1 MIESHDNQVVVHL
14 IQSYPLR
21 CPRCG
26 QLMLKNG
33 FKIVNVLGPSLH
45 YQPTIWSIRNQ
56 KYLCKPSSA
65 CPSTITELAKV
76 KDIKYRHHIIQAIKQ
91 QVMIQLTTNE
101 FQIDI
106 AKELGISDW
115 TVIRVIFNLDQ
126 FFKPNYH
133 WLPRHIAF
141 DDFKSGRFA
150 PSGMSMILMNIENH
164 RTIDIILSRRNRYLR
179 NYFLRYDRAAR
190 LAVRT
195 VTVDLYTPYRHLIHE
210 LFPHAIIIAD
220 HFHVV
225 AQAYRALNK
234 IRVKAMNQAGNGS
247 HQWRALKH
255 FWKLIL
261 TPAGLLKYDNYW
273 SRRNFGYTQLTDV
286 EVIQR
291 LLAFN
296 DDLKQA
302 YRYYQDLI
310 LAINHRSKDDSII
323 YSRLNG
329 PSFPNHFKKFNRLS
343 GGIVKRLS
351 PALNMVTTR
360 MIQSKELT
368 IRSKLLNE
376 LLMAFV
382 TSLIFGLESCL
393 PFLTHTLPSTGRI
406 KEQLM
411 SNLRHELFEKLSK
424 FFYQYFLTKSHKKE
438 LLHQKQFFIV
448 LDKLLWNNISSL
460 RSSIALFDIVTNFLP
475 FLKTLKTVS
484 FN

>member
-1 MIESHDNQVVVHL
+1 MDYSTRTALGIKDSHLELDTAHFKNVIESHDNQVVVHL

-76 KDIKYRHHIIQAIKQ
+76 KDIKYRHHISQAIKQ

-101 FQIDI
+101 SQIDI

-115 TVIRVIFNLDQ
+115 TVRRVIFNLDQ

-179 NYFLRYDRAAR
+179 NYFPRYDRAAR

-195 VTVDLYTPYRHLIHE
+195 VTVDLYTPYRHLIHG

-310 LAINHRSKDDSII
+310 LAINHRSKDELNHLLAIKWTQLPQSLQKVQRTLRRHLKEII
-323 YSRLNG
+323 TSFKYGDYTNG
-329 PSFPNHFKKFNRLS
+329 PVEGTNNKIKVIKRTAYGFRNFFNFRARILLALPNSYFAINWKN
-343 GGIVKRLS
+343 KRTAHVQS
-351 PALNMVTTR
+351 QTR
-360 MIQSKELT
+360 
-368 IRSKLLNE
+368 
-376 LLMAFV
+376 AV
-382 TSLIFGLESCL
+382 
-393 PFLTHTLPSTGRI
+393 
-406 KEQLM
+406 
-411 SNLRHELFEKLSK
+411 
-424 FFYQYFLTKSHKKE
+424 
-438 LLHQKQFFIV
+438 
-448 LDKLLWNNISSL
+448 
-460 RSSIALFDIVTNFLP
+460 
-475 FLKTLKTVS
+475 
-484 FN
+484 

>member
-76 KDIKYRHHIIQAIKQ
+76 KDIKYRHHISQAIKQ

-101 FQIDI
+101 SQIDI

-115 TVIRVIFNLDQ
+115 TVRRVIFNLDQ

-310 LAINHRSKDDSII
+310 LAINHRSKDELNHLLAIKWTQLPQSLQKVQRTLRRHLKEII
-323 YSRLNG
+323 TSFKYGDYTNG
-329 PSFPNHFKKFNRLS
+329 PVEGTNNKIKAIKRTAYGFRNFFNFRARILLALPNSYFAINWKN
-343 GGIVKRLS
+343 KRTAHVQS
-351 PALNMVTTR
+351 QTR
-360 MIQSKELT
+360 
-368 IRSKLLNE
+368 
-376 LLMAFV
+376 AV
-382 TSLIFGLESCL
+382 
-393 PFLTHTLPSTGRI
+393 
-406 KEQLM
+406 
-411 SNLRHELFEKLSK
+411 
-424 FFYQYFLTKSHKKE
+424 
-438 LLHQKQFFIV
+438 
-448 LDKLLWNNISSL
+448 
-460 RSSIALFDIVTNFLP
+460 
-475 FLKTLKTVS
+475 
-484 FN
+484 

>member
-1 MIESHDNQVVVHL
+1 MDYSTRTALGIKDSHLELDTAHFKNVIESHDNQVVVHL

-76 KDIKYRHHIIQAIKQ
+76 KDIKYRHHISQAIKQ

-101 FQIDI
+101 SQIDI

-115 TVIRVIFNLDQ
+115 TVRRVIFNLDQ

-310 LAINHRSKDDSII
+310 LAINHRSKDELNHLLAIKWTQLPQSLQKVQRTLQRHLKEII
-323 YSRLNG
+323 TSFKYGDYTNG
-329 PSFPNHFKKFNRLS
+329 PVEGTNNKIKAIKRTAYGFRNFFNFRARILLALPNSYFAINWKN
-343 GGIVKRLS
+343 KRTAHVQS
-351 PALNMVTTR
+351 QTR
-360 MIQSKELT
+360 
-368 IRSKLLNE
+368 
-376 LLMAFV
+376 AV
-382 TSLIFGLESCL
+382 
-393 PFLTHTLPSTGRI
+393 
-406 KEQLM
+406 
-411 SNLRHELFEKLSK
+411 
-424 FFYQYFLTKSHKKE
+424 
-438 LLHQKQFFIV
+438 
-448 LDKLLWNNISSL
+448 
-460 RSSIALFDIVTNFLP
+460 
-475 FLKTLKTVS
+475 
-484 FN
+484 

>member
-1 MIESHDNQVVVHL
+1 
-14 IQSYPLR
+14 
-21 CPRCG
+21 
-26 QLMLKNG
+26 MLKNG

-76 KDIKYRHHIIQAIKQ
+76 KDIKYRHHISQAIKQ
-91 QVMIQLTTNE
+91 QVMIQLTANE
-101 FQIDI
+101 SQIDI

-115 TVIRVIFNLDQ
+115 TVRRVIFNLDQ

-141 DDFKSGRFA
+141 DDFKSGRFT

-179 NYFLRYDRAAR
+179 NYFPRYDRAAR

-310 LAINHRSKDDSII
+310 LAINHRSKDELNHLLAIKWTQLPQSLQKVQRTLRRHRKEII
-323 YSRLNG
+323 TSFKYGDYTNG
-329 PSFPNHFKKFNRLS
+329 PVEGTNNKIKAIKRTAYGFRNFFNFRARILLALPNSYFAINWKN
-343 GGIVKRLS
+343 KRTAHVQS
-351 PALNMVTTR
+351 QTR
-360 MIQSKELT
+360 
-368 IRSKLLNE
+368 
-376 LLMAFV
+376 AV
-382 TSLIFGLESCL
+382 
-393 PFLTHTLPSTGRI
+393 
-406 KEQLM
+406 
-411 SNLRHELFEKLSK
+411 
-424 FFYQYFLTKSHKKE
+424 
-438 LLHQKQFFIV
+438 
-448 LDKLLWNNISSL
+448 
-460 RSSIALFDIVTNFLP
+460 
-475 FLKTLKTVS
+475 
-484 FN
+484 

>member
-1 MIESHDNQVVVHL
+1 MDYSTRTALGIKDSHLELDTAHFKNVIESHDNQVVVHL

-76 KDIKYRHHIIQAIKQ
+76 KDIKYRHHISQAIKQ

-101 FQIDI
+101 SQIDI

-115 TVIRVIFNLDQ
+115 TVRRVIFNLDQ

-310 LAINHRSKDDSII
+310 LAINHRSKDELNHLLAIKWTQLPQSLQKVQRTLRRHRKEII
-323 YSRLNG
+323 TSFKYGDYTNG
-329 PSFPNHFKKFNRLS
+329 PVEGTNNKIKVIKRTAYGFRNFFNFRARILLALPNSYFAINWKN
-343 GGIVKRLS
+343 KRTAHVQS
-351 PALNMVTTR
+351 QTR
-360 MIQSKELT
+360 
-368 IRSKLLNE
+368 
-376 LLMAFV
+376 AV
-382 TSLIFGLESCL
+382 
-393 PFLTHTLPSTGRI
+393 
-406 KEQLM
+406 
-411 SNLRHELFEKLSK
+411 
-424 FFYQYFLTKSHKKE
+424 
-438 LLHQKQFFIV
+438 
-448 LDKLLWNNISSL
+448 
-460 RSSIALFDIVTNFLP
+460 
-475 FLKTLKTVS
+475 
-484 FN
+484 

>member
-1 MIESHDNQVVVHL
+1 MDYSTRTALGIKDSHLELDTAHFKNVIESHDNQVFVHL

-45 YQPTIWSIRNQ
+45 YQPTIWSIRNR

-76 KDIKYRHHIIQAIKQ
+76 KDIKYRHHISQAIKQ
-91 QVMIQLTTNE
+91 QVMIQLTANE
-101 FQIDI
+101 SQIDI

-115 TVIRVIFNLDQ
+115 TVRRIIFNLDQ

-310 LAINHRSKDDSII
+310 LAISHHSKDELNHLLAIKWTQLPQSSKSSTDSPEA
-323 YSRLNG
+323 S
-329 PSFPNHFKKFNRLS
+329 
-343 GGIVKRLS
+343 
-351 PALNMVTTR
+351 
-360 MIQSKELT
+360 
-368 IRSKLLNE
+368 
-376 LLMAFV
+376 
-382 TSLIFGLESCL
+382 
-393 PFLTHTLPSTGRI
+393 
-406 KEQLM
+406 
-411 SNLRHELFEKLSK
+411 
-424 FFYQYFLTKSHKKE
+424 
-438 LLHQKQFFIV
+438 
-448 LDKLLWNNISSL
+448 
-460 RSSIALFDIVTNFLP
+460 
-475 FLKTLKTVS
+475 
-484 FN
+484 

>member
-1 MIESHDNQVVVHL
+1 
-14 IQSYPLR
+14 
-21 CPRCG
+21 
-26 QLMLKNG
+26 
-33 FKIVNVLGPSLH
+33 
-45 YQPTIWSIRNQ
+45 
-56 KYLCKPSSA
+56 
-65 CPSTITELAKV
+65 
-76 KDIKYRHHIIQAIKQ
+76 
-91 QVMIQLTTNE
+91 MIQLTTNE
-101 FQIDI
+101 SQIDI

-115 TVIRVIFNLDQ
+115 TVRRVVFNLDQ

-310 LAINHRSKDDSII
+310 LAINHRSKDELNHLLAIKWTQLPQSLQKVQRTLRRHRKEII
-323 YSRLNG
+323 TSFKYGDYTNG
-329 PSFPNHFKKFNRLS
+329 PVEGTNNKIKVIKRTAYGFRNFFNFRARILLALPNSYFAINWKN
-343 GGIVKRLS
+343 KRTAHVQS
-351 PALNMVTTR
+351 QTR
-360 MIQSKELT
+360 
-368 IRSKLLNE
+368 
-376 LLMAFV
+376 AV
-382 TSLIFGLESCL
+382 
-393 PFLTHTLPSTGRI
+393 
-406 KEQLM
+406 
-411 SNLRHELFEKLSK
+411 
-424 FFYQYFLTKSHKKE
+424 
-438 LLHQKQFFIV
+438 
-448 LDKLLWNNISSL
+448 
-460 RSSIALFDIVTNFLP
+460 
-475 FLKTLKTVS
+475 
-484 FN
+484 

>member
-1 MIESHDNQVVVHL
+1 MDYSTRTALGIKDSHLELDTAHFKNVIESHDNQVVVHL

-56 KYLCKPSSA
+56 KYLCKPLSA

-76 KDIKYRHHIIQAIKQ
+76 KDIKYRHHISQAIKQ
-91 QVMIQLTTNE
+91 QVMIQLTANE
-101 FQIDI
+101 SQIDI

-115 TVIRVIFNLDQ
+115 TVRRVIFNLDQ

-310 LAINHRSKDDSII
+310 LAINHRSKDELNHLLAIKWTQLPQSLQKVQRTLRRHRKEII
-323 YSRLNG
+323 TSFKYGDYMNG
-329 PSFPNHFKKFNRLS
+329 PVEGTNNKIKVIKRTAYGFRNFFNFRARILLALPNSYFAINWKN
-343 GGIVKRLS
+343 KRTAHVQS
-351 PALNMVTTR
+351 QTR
-360 MIQSKELT
+360 
-368 IRSKLLNE
+368 
-376 LLMAFV
+376 AV
-382 TSLIFGLESCL
+382 
-393 PFLTHTLPSTGRI
+393 
-406 KEQLM
+406 
-411 SNLRHELFEKLSK
+411 
-424 FFYQYFLTKSHKKE
+424 
-438 LLHQKQFFIV
+438 
-448 LDKLLWNNISSL
+448 
-460 RSSIALFDIVTNFLP
+460 
-475 FLKTLKTVS
+475 
-484 FN
+484 

>member
-1 MIESHDNQVVVHL
+1 MDYSTRTALGIKDSHLELDTAHFKNVIESHDNQVVVHL

-76 KDIKYRHHIIQAIKQ
+76 KDIKYRHHISQAIKQ
-91 QVMIQLTTNE
+91 QVMIQLTANE
-101 FQIDI
+101 SQIDI

-115 TVIRVIFNLDQ
+115 TVRRVIFNLDQ

-150 PSGMSMILMNIENH
+150 SSGMSMILMNIENH

-310 LAINHRSKDDSII
+310 LAINHRSKDELNHLLAIKWTQLPQSLQKVQRTLRRHRKEII
-323 YSRLNG
+323 TSFKYGDYTNG
-329 PSFPNHFKKFNRLS
+329 PVEGTNNKIKVIKRTAYGFRNFFNFRARILLALPNSYFAINWKN
-343 GGIVKRLS
+343 KRTAHVQS
-351 PALNMVTTR
+351 QTR
-360 MIQSKELT
+360 
-368 IRSKLLNE
+368 
-376 LLMAFV
+376 AV
-382 TSLIFGLESCL
+382 
-393 PFLTHTLPSTGRI
+393 
-406 KEQLM
+406 
-411 SNLRHELFEKLSK
+411 
-424 FFYQYFLTKSHKKE
+424 
-438 LLHQKQFFIV
+438 
-448 LDKLLWNNISSL
+448 
-460 RSSIALFDIVTNFLP
+460 
-475 FLKTLKTVS
+475 
-484 FN
+484 

>member
-76 KDIKYRHHIIQAIKQ
+76 KDIKYRHHISQAIKQ

-101 FQIDI
+101 SQIDI

-115 TVIRVIFNLDQ
+115 TVRRVIFNLDQ

-310 LAINHRSKDDSII
+310 LAINHRSKDELNHLLAIKWTQLPQSLQKVQRTLQRHLKEII
-323 YSRLNG
+323 TSFKYGDYTNG
-329 PSFPNHFKKFNRLS
+329 PVEGTNNKIKAIKRTAYGFRNFFNFRARILLALPNSYFAINWKN
-343 GGIVKRLS
+343 KRTAHVQS
-351 PALNMVTTR
+351 QTR
-360 MIQSKELT
+360 
-368 IRSKLLNE
+368 
-376 LLMAFV
+376 AV
-382 TSLIFGLESCL
+382 
-393 PFLTHTLPSTGRI
+393 
-406 KEQLM
+406 
-411 SNLRHELFEKLSK
+411 
-424 FFYQYFLTKSHKKE
+424 
-438 LLHQKQFFIV
+438 
-448 LDKLLWNNISSL
+448 
-460 RSSIALFDIVTNFLP
+460 
-475 FLKTLKTVS
+475 
-484 FN
+484 

>member
-1 MIESHDNQVVVHL
+1 MDYSTRTALGIKDSHLELDTAHFKNVIESHDNQVVVHL

-76 KDIKYRHHIIQAIKQ
+76 KDIKYRHHISQAIKQ
-91 QVMIQLTTNE
+91 QVMIQLTANE
-101 FQIDI
+101 SQIDI

-115 TVIRVIFNLDQ
+115 TVRRVIFNLDQ

-179 NYFLRYDRAAR
+179 NYFPRYDRAAR

-310 LAINHRSKDDSII
+310 LAINHRSKDELNHLLAIKWTQLPQSLQKVQRTLQRHLKEII
-323 YSRLNG
+323 TSFKYGDYTNG
-329 PSFPNHFKKFNRLS
+329 PVEGTNNKIKVIKRTAYGFRNFFNFRARILLALPNSYFAINWKN
-343 GGIVKRLS
+343 KRTAHVQS
-351 PALNMVTTR
+351 QTR
-360 MIQSKELT
+360 
-368 IRSKLLNE
+368 
-376 LLMAFV
+376 AV
-382 TSLIFGLESCL
+382 
-393 PFLTHTLPSTGRI
+393 
-406 KEQLM
+406 
-411 SNLRHELFEKLSK
+411 
-424 FFYQYFLTKSHKKE
+424 
-438 LLHQKQFFIV
+438 
-448 LDKLLWNNISSL
+448 
-460 RSSIALFDIVTNFLP
+460 
-475 FLKTLKTVS
+475 
-484 FN
+484 

>member
-1 MIESHDNQVVVHL
+1 MKDSHLELDTAHFKNVIESHDNQVVVHL

-76 KDIKYRHHIIQAIKQ
+76 KDIKYRHHISQAIKQ

-101 FQIDI
+101 SQIDI

-115 TVIRVIFNLDQ
+115 TVRRVIFNLDQ

-310 LAINHRSKDDSII
+310 LAINHRSKDELNHLLAIKWTQLPQALQKVQRTLRRHRKEII
-323 YSRLNG
+323 TSFKYGDYTNG
-329 PSFPNHFKKFNRLS
+329 PVEGTNNKIKVIKRTAYGFRNFFNFRARILLALPNSYFAINWKN
-343 GGIVKRLS
+343 KRTAHVQS
-351 PALNMVTTR
+351 QTR
-360 MIQSKELT
+360 
-368 IRSKLLNE
+368 
-376 LLMAFV
+376 AV
-382 TSLIFGLESCL
+382 
-393 PFLTHTLPSTGRI
+393 
-406 KEQLM
+406 
-411 SNLRHELFEKLSK
+411 
-424 FFYQYFLTKSHKKE
+424 
-438 LLHQKQFFIV
+438 
-448 LDKLLWNNISSL
+448 
-460 RSSIALFDIVTNFLP
+460 
-475 FLKTLKTVS
+475 
-484 FN
+484 

>member
-1 MIESHDNQVVVHL
+1 MDYSTRTALGIKDSHLELDTAHFKNVIESHDNQVVVHL

-76 KDIKYRHHIIQAIKQ
+76 KDIKYRHHISQAIKQ
-91 QVMIQLTTNE
+91 QVMIQLTANE
-101 FQIDI
+101 SQIDI

-115 TVIRVIFNLDQ
+115 TVRRVIFNLDQ

-195 VTVDLYTPYRHLIHE
+195 VTVDLYTPYRHLIHG

-310 LAINHRSKDDSII
+310 LAINHRSKDELNHLLAIKWTQLPQSLQKVQRTLRRHRKEII
-323 YSRLNG
+323 ISFKYGDYTNG
-329 PSFPNHFKKFNRLS
+329 PVEGTNNKIKVIKRTAYGFRNFFNFRARILLALPNSYFAINWKN
-343 GGIVKRLS
+343 KRTAHVQS
-351 PALNMVTTR
+351 QTR
-360 MIQSKELT
+360 
-368 IRSKLLNE
+368 
-376 LLMAFV
+376 AV
-382 TSLIFGLESCL
+382 
-393 PFLTHTLPSTGRI
+393 
-406 KEQLM
+406 
-411 SNLRHELFEKLSK
+411 
-424 FFYQYFLTKSHKKE
+424 
-438 LLHQKQFFIV
+438 
-448 LDKLLWNNISSL
+448 
-460 RSSIALFDIVTNFLP
+460 
-475 FLKTLKTVS
+475 
-484 FN
+484 

>member
-1 MIESHDNQVVVHL
+1 MDYSTRTALGIKDSHLELDTAHFKNVIESHDNQVVVHL

-76 KDIKYRHHIIQAIKQ
+76 KDIKYRHHISQAIKQ

-101 FQIDI
+101 SQIDI

-115 TVIRVIFNLDQ
+115 TVRRVIFNLDQ

-302 YRYYQDLI
+302 YHYYQDLI
-310 LAINHRSKDDSII
+310 LAINHRSKDELNHLLAIKWTQLPQSLQKVQRTLRRHRKEII
-323 YSRLNG
+323 TSFKYGDYTNG
-329 PSFPNHFKKFNRLS
+329 PVEGTNNKIKVIKRAAYGFRNFFNFRARILLALPNSYFAINWKN
-343 GGIVKRLS
+343 KRTAHVQS
-351 PALNMVTTR
+351 QTR
-360 MIQSKELT
+360 
-368 IRSKLLNE
+368 
-376 LLMAFV
+376 AV
-382 TSLIFGLESCL
+382 
-393 PFLTHTLPSTGRI
+393 
-406 KEQLM
+406 
-411 SNLRHELFEKLSK
+411 
-424 FFYQYFLTKSHKKE
+424 
-438 LLHQKQFFIV
+438 
-448 LDKLLWNNISSL
+448 
-460 RSSIALFDIVTNFLP
+460 
-475 FLKTLKTVS
+475 
-484 FN
+484 

>member
-1 MIESHDNQVVVHL
+1 MDYSTRTALGIKDSHLELDTAHFKNVIESHDNQVVVHL

-76 KDIKYRHHIIQAIKQ
+76 KDIKYRHHISQAIKQ

-101 FQIDI
+101 SQIDI

-115 TVIRVIFNLDQ
+115 TVRRVIFNLDQ

-296 DDLKQA
+296 NDLKQA

-310 LAINHRSKDDSII
+310 LAINHRSKDELNHLLAIKWTQLPQSLQKVQRTLRRHRKEII
-323 YSRLNG
+323 TSFKYGDYTNG
-329 PSFPNHFKKFNRLS
+329 PVEGTNNKIKVIKRAAYGFRNFFNFRARILLALPNSYFAINWKN
-343 GGIVKRLS
+343 KRTAHVQS
-351 PALNMVTTR
+351 QTR
-360 MIQSKELT
+360 
-368 IRSKLLNE
+368 
-376 LLMAFV
+376 AV
-382 TSLIFGLESCL
+382 
-393 PFLTHTLPSTGRI
+393 
-406 KEQLM
+406 
-411 SNLRHELFEKLSK
+411 
-424 FFYQYFLTKSHKKE
+424 
-438 LLHQKQFFIV
+438 
-448 LDKLLWNNISSL
+448 
-460 RSSIALFDIVTNFLP
+460 
-475 FLKTLKTVS
+475 
-484 FN
+484 

>member
-1 MIESHDNQVVVHL
+1 
-14 IQSYPLR
+14 
-21 CPRCG
+21 
-26 QLMLKNG
+26 MLKNG

-76 KDIKYRHHIIQAIKQ
+76 KDIKYRHHISQAIKQ

-101 FQIDI
+101 SQIDI

-115 TVIRVIFNLDQ
+115 TVRRVIFNLDQ

-310 LAINHRSKDDSII
+310 LAINHRSKDELNHLLAIKWTQLPQSLQKVQRTLRRHRKEII
-323 YSRLNG
+323 TSFKYGDYTNG
-329 PSFPNHFKKFNRLS
+329 PVEGTNNKIKVIKRAAYGFRNFFNFRARILLALPNSYFAINWKN
-343 GGIVKRLS
+343 KRTAHVQS
-351 PALNMVTTR
+351 QTR
-360 MIQSKELT
+360 
-368 IRSKLLNE
+368 
-376 LLMAFV
+376 AV
-382 TSLIFGLESCL
+382 
-393 PFLTHTLPSTGRI
+393 
-406 KEQLM
+406 
-411 SNLRHELFEKLSK
+411 
-424 FFYQYFLTKSHKKE
+424 
-438 LLHQKQFFIV
+438 
-448 LDKLLWNNISSL
+448 
-460 RSSIALFDIVTNFLP
+460 
-475 FLKTLKTVS
+475 
-484 FN
+484 

>member
-1 MIESHDNQVVVHL
+1 MDYSTRTALGIKDSHLELDTAHFKNVIESHDNQVVVHL

-76 KDIKYRHHIIQAIKQ
+76 KDIKYRHHISQAIKQ

-101 FQIDI
+101 SQIDI

-115 TVIRVIFNLDQ
+115 TVRRVIFNLDQ
-126 FFKPNYH
+126 LFKPNYH

-310 LAINHRSKDDSII
+310 LAINHRSKDELNHLLAIKWTQLPQSLQKVQRTLRRHRKEII
-323 YSRLNG
+323 TSFKYGDYTNG
-329 PSFPNHFKKFNRLS
+329 PVEGTNNKIKVIKRATYGFRNFFNFRARILLALPNSYFAINWKN
-343 GGIVKRLS
+343 KRTAHVQS
-351 PALNMVTTR
+351 QTR
-360 MIQSKELT
+360 
-368 IRSKLLNE
+368 
-376 LLMAFV
+376 AV
-382 TSLIFGLESCL
+382 
-393 PFLTHTLPSTGRI
+393 
-406 KEQLM
+406 
-411 SNLRHELFEKLSK
+411 
-424 FFYQYFLTKSHKKE
+424 
-438 LLHQKQFFIV
+438 
-448 LDKLLWNNISSL
+448 
-460 RSSIALFDIVTNFLP
+460 
-475 FLKTLKTVS
+475 
-484 FN
+484 

>member
-1 MIESHDNQVVVHL
+1 MDYSTRTALGIKDSHLELDTAHFKNVIESHDNQVVVHL

-65 CPSTITELAKV
+65 CPSTITQLAKV
-76 KDIKYRHHIIQAIKQ
+76 KDIKYRHHISQAIKQ

-101 FQIDI
+101 SQIDI

-115 TVIRVIFNLDQ
+115 TVRRIIFNLDQ

-234 IRVKAMNQAGNGS
+234 IRVKAMNQADNGS

-310 LAINHRSKDDSII
+310 LAINHRSKDELNHLLAIKWTQLPQSLQKVQRTLRRHRKEII
-323 YSRLNG
+323 TSFKYGDYTNG
-329 PSFPNHFKKFNRLS
+329 PVEGTNNKIKVIKRTAYGFRNFFNFRARILLALPNSYFAINWKN
-343 GGIVKRLS
+343 KRTAHVQS
-351 PALNMVTTR
+351 QTR
-360 MIQSKELT
+360 
-368 IRSKLLNE
+368 
-376 LLMAFV
+376 AV
-382 TSLIFGLESCL
+382 
-393 PFLTHTLPSTGRI
+393 
-406 KEQLM
+406 
-411 SNLRHELFEKLSK
+411 
-424 FFYQYFLTKSHKKE
+424 
-438 LLHQKQFFIV
+438 
-448 LDKLLWNNISSL
+448 
-460 RSSIALFDIVTNFLP
+460 
-475 FLKTLKTVS
+475 
-484 FN
+484 

>member
-1 MIESHDNQVVVHL
+1 MDYSTRTALGIKDSHLELDTAHFKNVIESHDNQVVVHL

-76 KDIKYRHHIIQAIKQ
+76 KDIKYRHHISQAIKQ
-91 QVMIQLTTNE
+91 QVMIQLTANE
-101 FQIDI
+101 SQIDI

-115 TVIRVIFNLDQ
+115 TVRRVIFNLDQ

-164 RTIDIILSRRNRYLR
+164 RTIDIILSRR

-310 LAINHRSKDDSII
+310 LAINHRSKDELNHLLAIKWTQLPQSLQKVQRTLRRHRKEII
-323 YSRLNG
+323 TSFKYGDYTNG
-329 PSFPNHFKKFNRLS
+329 PVEGTNNKIKVIKRTAYGFRNFFNFRARILLALPNSYFAINWKN
-343 GGIVKRLS
+343 KRTAHVQS
-351 PALNMVTTR
+351 QTR
-360 MIQSKELT
+360 
-368 IRSKLLNE
+368 
-376 LLMAFV
+376 AV
-382 TSLIFGLESCL
+382 
-393 PFLTHTLPSTGRI
+393 
-406 KEQLM
+406 
-411 SNLRHELFEKLSK
+411 
-424 FFYQYFLTKSHKKE
+424 
-438 LLHQKQFFIV
+438 
-448 LDKLLWNNISSL
+448 
-460 RSSIALFDIVTNFLP
+460 
-475 FLKTLKTVS
+475 
-484 FN
+484 

>member
-1 MIESHDNQVVVHL
+1 MDYSTRTALGIKDSHLELDTAHFKNVIESHDNQVVVHL

-76 KDIKYRHHIIQAIKQ
+76 KDIKYRHHISQAIKQ
-91 QVMIQLTTNE
+91 QVMIQLTANE
-101 FQIDI
+101 SQIDI

-115 TVIRVIFNLDQ
+115 TVRRVIFNLDQ

-179 NYFLRYDRAAR
+179 NYFPRYDRAAR

-310 LAINHRSKDDSII
+310 LAINHRSKDELNHLLAIKWTQLPQSLQKVQRTLRRHRKEII
-323 YSRLNG
+323 TSFKYGDYTNG
-329 PSFPNHFKKFNRLS
+329 PVEGTNNKIKVIKRTAYGFRNFFNFRARILLALPNSYFAINWKN
-343 GGIVKRLS
+343 KRTAHVQS
-351 PALNMVTTR
+351 QTR
-360 MIQSKELT
+360 
-368 IRSKLLNE
+368 
-376 LLMAFV
+376 AV
-382 TSLIFGLESCL
+382 
-393 PFLTHTLPSTGRI
+393 
-406 KEQLM
+406 
-411 SNLRHELFEKLSK
+411 
-424 FFYQYFLTKSHKKE
+424 
-438 LLHQKQFFIV
+438 
-448 LDKLLWNNISSL
+448 
-460 RSSIALFDIVTNFLP
+460 
-475 FLKTLKTVS
+475 
-484 FN
+484 

>member
-1 MIESHDNQVVVHL
+1 
-14 IQSYPLR
+14 
-21 CPRCG
+21 
-26 QLMLKNG
+26 
-33 FKIVNVLGPSLH
+33 
-45 YQPTIWSIRNQ
+45 
-56 KYLCKPSSA
+56 
-65 CPSTITELAKV
+65 
-76 KDIKYRHHIIQAIKQ
+76 
-91 QVMIQLTTNE
+91 MIQLTTNE
-101 FQIDI
+101 SQIDI

-115 TVIRVIFNLDQ
+115 TVRLVIFNLDQ

-195 VTVDLYTPYRHLIHE
+195 VTVDLYTPYRHLIHG

-225 AQAYRALNK
+225 AQAYRALSK

-291 LLAFN
+291 LLAF
-296 DDLKQA
+296 
-302 YRYYQDLI
+302 
-310 LAINHRSKDDSII
+310 
-323 YSRLNG
+323 
-329 PSFPNHFKKFNRLS
+329 
-343 GGIVKRLS
+343 
-351 PALNMVTTR
+351 
-360 MIQSKELT
+360 
-368 IRSKLLNE
+368 
-376 LLMAFV
+376 V

-411 SNLRHELFEKLSK
+411 SNLRHELFEKLFK

-438 LLHQKQFFIV
+438 LLHQKQFFII
-448 LDKLLWNNISSL
+448 LDKLLWNNISRL
-460 RSSIALFDIVTNFLP
+460 RSSIALFNIVTNFLP

>member
-1 MIESHDNQVVVHL
+1 MDYSTRTALGIKDSHLELDTAHFKNVIESHDNQVVVHL

-76 KDIKYRHHIIQAIKQ
+76 KDIKYRHHISQAIKQ

-101 FQIDI
+101 SQIDI

-115 TVIRVIFNLDQ
+115 TVRRVIFNLDQ

-179 NYFLRYDRAAR
+179 NYFPRYDRAAR

-310 LAINHRSKDDSII
+310 LAINHRSKDELNHLLAIKWTQLPQSLQKVQRTLQRHLKEII
-323 YSRLNG
+323 TSFKYGDYTNG
-329 PSFPNHFKKFNRLS
+329 PVEGTNNKIKAIKRTAYGFRNFFNFRARILLALPNSYFAINWKN
-343 GGIVKRLS
+343 KRTAHVQS
-351 PALNMVTTR
+351 QTR
-360 MIQSKELT
+360 
-368 IRSKLLNE
+368 
-376 LLMAFV
+376 AV
-382 TSLIFGLESCL
+382 
-393 PFLTHTLPSTGRI
+393 
-406 KEQLM
+406 
-411 SNLRHELFEKLSK
+411 
-424 FFYQYFLTKSHKKE
+424 
-438 LLHQKQFFIV
+438 
-448 LDKLLWNNISSL
+448 
-460 RSSIALFDIVTNFLP
+460 
-475 FLKTLKTVS
+475 
-484 FN
+484 

>member
-1 MIESHDNQVVVHL
+1 
-14 IQSYPLR
+14 
-21 CPRCG
+21 
-26 QLMLKNG
+26 MLKNG

-76 KDIKYRHHIIQAIKQ
+76 KDIKYRHHISQAIKQ
-91 QVMIQLTTNE
+91 QVMIQLTANE
-101 FQIDI
+101 SQIDI

-115 TVIRVIFNLDQ
+115 TVRRVIFNLDQ

-195 VTVDLYTPYRHLIHE
+195 VTVDLYTPYRHLIHG

-310 LAINHRSKDDSII
+310 LAINHRSKDELNHLLAIKWTQLPQSLQKVQRTLRRHRKEII
-323 YSRLNG
+323 TSFKYGDYTNG
-329 PSFPNHFKKFNRLS
+329 PVEGTNNKIKVIKRTAYGFRNFFNFRARILLALPNSYFAINWKN
-343 GGIVKRLS
+343 KRTAHVQS
-351 PALNMVTTR
+351 QTR
-360 MIQSKELT
+360 
-368 IRSKLLNE
+368 
-376 LLMAFV
+376 AV
-382 TSLIFGLESCL
+382 
-393 PFLTHTLPSTGRI
+393 
-406 KEQLM
+406 
-411 SNLRHELFEKLSK
+411 
-424 FFYQYFLTKSHKKE
+424 
-438 LLHQKQFFIV
+438 
-448 LDKLLWNNISSL
+448 
-460 RSSIALFDIVTNFLP
+460 
-475 FLKTLKTVS
+475 
-484 FN
+484 

>member
-1 MIESHDNQVVVHL
+1 MDYSTRTALGIKDSHLELDTAHFKNVIESHDNQVVVHL

-76 KDIKYRHHIIQAIKQ
+76 KDIKYRHHISQAIKQ
-91 QVMIQLTTNE
+91 QVMIQLTANE
-101 FQIDI
+101 SQIDI

-115 TVIRVIFNLDQ
+115 TVRRVIFNLDQ

-310 LAINHRSKDDSII
+310 LAINHRSKDELNHLLAIKWTQLPQLLQKVQRTLRRHRKEII
-323 YSRLNG
+323 TSFKYGDYTNG
-329 PSFPNHFKKFNRLS
+329 PVEGTNNKIKVIKRTAYGFRNFFNFRARILLALPNSYFAINWKN
-343 GGIVKRLS
+343 KRTAHVQS
-351 PALNMVTTR
+351 QTR
-360 MIQSKELT
+360 
-368 IRSKLLNE
+368 
-376 LLMAFV
+376 AV
-382 TSLIFGLESCL
+382 
-393 PFLTHTLPSTGRI
+393 
-406 KEQLM
+406 
-411 SNLRHELFEKLSK
+411 
-424 FFYQYFLTKSHKKE
+424 
-438 LLHQKQFFIV
+438 
-448 LDKLLWNNISSL
+448 
-460 RSSIALFDIVTNFLP
+460 
-475 FLKTLKTVS
+475 
-484 FN
+484 

>member
-1 MIESHDNQVVVHL
+1 MDYSTRTALGIKDSHLELDTAHFKNVIESHDNQVVVHL

-76 KDIKYRHHIIQAIKQ
+76 KDIKYRHHISQAIKQ
-91 QVMIQLTTNE
+91 QVMIQLTANE
-101 FQIDI
+101 SQIDI

-115 TVIRVIFNLDQ
+115 TVRRVIFNLDQ

-179 NYFLRYDRAAR
+179 NYFPRYDRAAR

-310 LAINHRSKDDSII
+310 LAINHRSKDELNHLLAIKWTQLPQSLQKVQRTLRRHLKEII
-323 YSRLNG
+323 TSFKYGDYTNG
-329 PSFPNHFKKFNRLS
+329 PVEGTNNKIKAIKRTAYGFRNFFNFRARILLALPNSYFAINWKN
-343 GGIVKRLS
+343 KRTAHVQS
-351 PALNMVTTR
+351 QTR
-360 MIQSKELT
+360 
-368 IRSKLLNE
+368 
-376 LLMAFV
+376 AV
-382 TSLIFGLESCL
+382 
-393 PFLTHTLPSTGRI
+393 
-406 KEQLM
+406 
-411 SNLRHELFEKLSK
+411 
-424 FFYQYFLTKSHKKE
+424 
-438 LLHQKQFFIV
+438 
-448 LDKLLWNNISSL
+448 
-460 RSSIALFDIVTNFLP
+460 
-475 FLKTLKTVS
+475 
-484 FN
+484 

>member
-1 MIESHDNQVVVHL
+1 MDYSTRTALGIKDSHLELDTAHFKNVIESHDNQVVVHL

-76 KDIKYRHHIIQAIKQ
+76 KDIKYRHHISQAIKQ
-91 QVMIQLTTNE
+91 QVMIQLTANE
-101 FQIDI
+101 SQIDI

-115 TVIRVIFNLDQ
+115 TVRRVIFNLDQ

-310 LAINHRSKDDSII
+310 LAINHRSKDELNHLLAIKWTQLPQSLQKVQRTLQRHLKEII
-323 YSRLNG
+323 TSFKYGDYTNG
-329 PSFPNHFKKFNRLS
+329 PVEGTNNKIKVIKRTAYGFRNFFNFRARILLALPNSYFAINWKN
-343 GGIVKRLS
+343 KRTAHVQS
-351 PALNMVTTR
+351 QTR
-360 MIQSKELT
+360 
-368 IRSKLLNE
+368 
-376 LLMAFV
+376 AV
-382 TSLIFGLESCL
+382 
-393 PFLTHTLPSTGRI
+393 
-406 KEQLM
+406 
-411 SNLRHELFEKLSK
+411 
-424 FFYQYFLTKSHKKE
+424 
-438 LLHQKQFFIV
+438 
-448 LDKLLWNNISSL
+448 
-460 RSSIALFDIVTNFLP
+460 
-475 FLKTLKTVS
+475 
-484 FN
+484 

>member
-1 MIESHDNQVVVHL
+1 MDYSTRTALGIKDSHLELDTAHFKNVIESHDNQVVVHL

-76 KDIKYRHHIIQAIKQ
+76 KDIKYRHHISQAIKQ
-91 QVMIQLTTNE
+91 QVMIQLTANE
-101 FQIDI
+101 SQIDI

-115 TVIRVIFNLDQ
+115 TVRRVIFNLDQ

-225 AQAYRALNK
+225 AKAYRALNK

-247 HQWRALKH
+247 HQWQALKH

-310 LAINHRSKDDSII
+310 LAINHRSKDELNHLLAIKWTQLPQSLQKVQRTLRRHRKEII
-323 YSRLNG
+323 TSFKYGDYMNG
-329 PSFPNHFKKFNRLS
+329 PVEGTNNKIKVIKRTAYGFRNFFNFRARILLALPNSYFAINWKN
-343 GGIVKRLS
+343 KRTAHVQS
-351 PALNMVTTR
+351 QTR
-360 MIQSKELT
+360 
-368 IRSKLLNE
+368 
-376 LLMAFV
+376 AV
-382 TSLIFGLESCL
+382 
-393 PFLTHTLPSTGRI
+393 
-406 KEQLM
+406 
-411 SNLRHELFEKLSK
+411 
-424 FFYQYFLTKSHKKE
+424 
-438 LLHQKQFFIV
+438 
-448 LDKLLWNNISSL
+448 
-460 RSSIALFDIVTNFLP
+460 
-475 FLKTLKTVS
+475 
-484 FN
+484 

>member
-1 MIESHDNQVVVHL
+1 MDYSTRTALGIKDSHLELDTAHFKNVIESHDNQVVVHL

-76 KDIKYRHHIIQAIKQ
+76 KDIKYRHHISQAIKQ

-101 FQIDI
+101 SQIDI
-106 AKELGISDW
+106 AKELEISDW
-115 TVIRVIFNLDQ
+115 TVRRVIFNLDQ

-133 WLPRHIAF
+133 WLPRHIDF

-210 LFPHAIIIAD
+210 LFPHSIIIAD

-310 LAINHRSKDDSII
+310 LAINHRSKDELNHLLAIKWTQLPQSLQKVQRTLRRHRKEII
-323 YSRLNG
+323 TSFKYGDYTNG
-329 PSFPNHFKKFNRLS
+329 PVEGTNNKIKVIKRTAYGFRNFFNFRARILLALPNSYFAINWKN
-343 GGIVKRLS
+343 KRTAHVQS
-351 PALNMVTTR
+351 QTR
-360 MIQSKELT
+360 
-368 IRSKLLNE
+368 
-376 LLMAFV
+376 AV
-382 TSLIFGLESCL
+382 
-393 PFLTHTLPSTGRI
+393 
-406 KEQLM
+406 
-411 SNLRHELFEKLSK
+411 
-424 FFYQYFLTKSHKKE
+424 
-438 LLHQKQFFIV
+438 
-448 LDKLLWNNISSL
+448 
-460 RSSIALFDIVTNFLP
+460 
-475 FLKTLKTVS
+475 
-484 FN
+484 

>member
-1 MIESHDNQVVVHL
+1 MDYSTRTALGIKDSHLELDTAHFKNVIESHDNQVVVHL

-76 KDIKYRHHIIQAIKQ
+76 KDIKYRHHISQAIKQ

-101 FQIDI
+101 SQIDI

-115 TVIRVIFNLDQ
+115 TVRRVIFNLDQ

-164 RTIDIILSRRNRYLR
+164 RTIDIILSRR

-310 LAINHRSKDDSII
+310 LAINHRSKDELNHLLAIKWTQLPQSLQKVQRTLRRHRKEII
-323 YSRLNG
+323 TSFKYGDYTNG
-329 PSFPNHFKKFNRLS
+329 PVEGTNNKIKVIKRTAYGFRNFFNFRARILLALPNSYFAINWKN
-343 GGIVKRLS
+343 KRTAHVQS
-351 PALNMVTTR
+351 QTR
-360 MIQSKELT
+360 
-368 IRSKLLNE
+368 
-376 LLMAFV
+376 AV
-382 TSLIFGLESCL
+382 
-393 PFLTHTLPSTGRI
+393 
-406 KEQLM
+406 
-411 SNLRHELFEKLSK
+411 
-424 FFYQYFLTKSHKKE
+424 
-438 LLHQKQFFIV
+438 
-448 LDKLLWNNISSL
+448 
-460 RSSIALFDIVTNFLP
+460 
-475 FLKTLKTVS
+475 
-484 FN
+484 

>member
-1 MIESHDNQVVVHL
+1 
-14 IQSYPLR
+14 
-21 CPRCG
+21 
-26 QLMLKNG
+26 MLKNG

-76 KDIKYRHHIIQAIKQ
+76 KDIKYRHHISQAIKQ
-91 QVMIQLTTNE
+91 QVMIQLTANE
-101 FQIDI
+101 SQIDI

-115 TVIRVIFNLDQ
+115 TVRRVIFNLDQ

-310 LAINHRSKDDSII
+310 LAINHRSKDELNHLLAIKWTQLPQSLQKVQRTLRRHRKEII
-323 YSRLNG
+323 TSFKYGDYTNG
-329 PSFPNHFKKFNRLS
+329 PVEGTNNKIKVIKRTAYGFRNFFNFRARILLALPNSYFAINWKN
-343 GGIVKRLS
+343 KRTAHVQS
-351 PALNMVTTR
+351 QTR
-360 MIQSKELT
+360 
-368 IRSKLLNE
+368 
-376 LLMAFV
+376 AV
-382 TSLIFGLESCL
+382 
-393 PFLTHTLPSTGRI
+393 
-406 KEQLM
+406 
-411 SNLRHELFEKLSK
+411 
-424 FFYQYFLTKSHKKE
+424 
-438 LLHQKQFFIV
+438 
-448 LDKLLWNNISSL
+448 
-460 RSSIALFDIVTNFLP
+460 
-475 FLKTLKTVS
+475 
-484 FN
+484 

>member
-1 MIESHDNQVVVHL
+1 MDYSTRTALGIKDSHLELDTAHFKNVIESHDNQVVVHL

-76 KDIKYRHHIIQAIKQ
+76 KDIKYRHHISQAIKQ
-91 QVMIQLTTNE
+91 QVMIQLTANE
-101 FQIDI
+101 SQIDI

-115 TVIRVIFNLDQ
+115 TVRRVIFNLDQ

-179 NYFLRYDRAAR
+179 NYFPRYDRAAR

-310 LAINHRSKDDSII
+310 LAINHRSKDELNHLLAIKWTQLPQSLQKVQRTLRRHRKEII
-323 YSRLNG
+323 TSFKYGDYTNG
-329 PSFPNHFKKFNRLS
+329 PVEGTNNKIKAIKRTAYGFRNFFNFRARILLALPNSYFAINWKN
-343 GGIVKRLS
+343 KRTAHVQS
-351 PALNMVTTR
+351 QTR
-360 MIQSKELT
+360 
-368 IRSKLLNE
+368 
-376 LLMAFV
+376 AV
-382 TSLIFGLESCL
+382 
-393 PFLTHTLPSTGRI
+393 
-406 KEQLM
+406 
-411 SNLRHELFEKLSK
+411 
-424 FFYQYFLTKSHKKE
+424 
-438 LLHQKQFFIV
+438 
-448 LDKLLWNNISSL
+448 
-460 RSSIALFDIVTNFLP
+460 
-475 FLKTLKTVS
+475 
-484 FN
+484 